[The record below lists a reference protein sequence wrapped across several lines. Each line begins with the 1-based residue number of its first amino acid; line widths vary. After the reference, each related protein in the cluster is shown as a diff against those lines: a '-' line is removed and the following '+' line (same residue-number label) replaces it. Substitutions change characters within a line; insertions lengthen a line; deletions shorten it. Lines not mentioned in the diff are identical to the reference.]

1 MKKRF
6 HIRNRRGQALV
17 EFALVLPILM
27 LMVVGL
33 IEMARA
39 WNLHQ
44 VITDASREGC
54 RLAVIDANPAV
65 TQGQVDTA
73 IMDRVASAGFNPA
86 HVTITYPNGFHTGTG
101 NVTACRVKVLYQ
113 FGLLRPLMRIVSPST
128 NGVINMVTIAQM
140 RNE

>member
-1 MKKRF
+1 MTKRF

-17 EFALVLPILM
+17 EFALVLPVLLM
-27 LMVVGL
+27 LVVGM

-54 RLAVIDANPAV
+54 RLAVIADPNV
-65 TQGQVDTA
+65 TQGQVDTT

-86 HVTITYPNGFHTGTG
+86 HLTITYPDGFHTGSG
-101 NVTACRVKVLYQ
+101 NITACRVKVLYQ
-113 FGLLRPLMRIVSPST
+113 FGFLGPLMRVVSPST
-128 NGVINMVTIAQM
+128 NGVLNLTTIARM